1 MMPFFA
7 GLAAYFIIFLS
18 VAPTAVYAV
27 GSWGDNINPWGD
39 SIEDWDDSVDS
50 WDDSVN
56 DWDAEPGS
64 SKDGNSSNGGNSS
77 DGDKSNPDGNDPS
90 TPDGSSDPSN
100 LDNPNNSN
108 DTNNPDKESESGGSK
123 NSEDQNN
130 EQDGN
135 DPEEPSG
142 PSLYDFNKYLH
153 NDVLGNT
160 FNYMEENNIRNPMDV
175 FTDYNNNRG
184 LMANMMYSTYKL
196 GVKGDLVGE
205 TIADGVDLGIKG
217 IEVKNKVKE
226 IQNYRKALK
235 TALDARSTT
244 LQNLDNIDDIRN
256 LDSIDDIKKGLQ
268 GTHFTPI
275 SKLNVGV
282 AAVSAGYSAYETGK
296 NIGKLITADN
306 SKDRWLAGG
315 DIGQS
320 LGDTLMSA
328 SVIAGGTGVGAPVA
342 AGLFIAGAT
351 LWAAGTITKMVVNH
365 KEVYKSAKKGIE
377 KVGKAISSVK
387 EKGESLV
394 KSVSSWFS

>member
-1 MMPFFA
+1 VKRSRRRKVIPFLA

-18 VAPTAVYAV
+18 VAPTAAYAV
-27 GSWGDNINPWGD
+27 GSWGENIQPWGDDMQPWGD
-39 SIEDWDDSVDS
+39 SIDSWEDSVS
-50 WDDSVN
+50 
-56 DWDAEPGS
+56 DWDAEPGE
-64 SKDGNSSNGGNSS
+64 SNGGDASEGGNST
-77 DGDKSNPDGNDPS
+77 DGGSSTPEGDDPSNPDNP
-90 TPDGSSDPSN
+90 SDP
-100 LDNPNNSN
+100 DNPNN
-108 DTNNPDKESESGGSK
+108 PDKPSESGGSEE
-123 NSEDQNN
+123 SSDSNN
-130 EQDGN
+130 ETDTNKPG
-135 DPEEPSG
+135 EPTG
-142 PSLYDFNKYLH
+142 PSLYDYNKYLH
-153 NDVLGNT
+153 NDVLGKS
-160 FNYMEENNIRNPMDV
+160 FEYMESNNLQNPMDV

-184 LMANMMYSTYKL
+184 LMAHMMFSTYKL
-196 GVKGDLVGE
+196 GVKGDVLGE
-205 TIADGVDLGIKG
+205 TIGDGADLGLKG
-217 IEVKNKVKE
+217 IEVKKKITE
-226 IQNYRKALK
+226 IQNYRKALD

-256 LDSIDDIKKGLQ
+256 LESIDDIKKGLQ
-268 GTHFTPI
+268 GTHFTPV

-296 NIGKLITADN
+296 NIGKLITADT

-351 LWAAGTITKMVVNH
+351 LWTAGTITKMVVNR
-365 KEVYKSAKKGIE
+365 KEVIKSAKKGIE
-377 KVGKAISSVK
+377 KIGNAISSVK